1 MEYEYIIIGCG
12 ILAVL
17 YGAVTSKS
25 ILSLSAGN
33 ERMQEIA
40 AAIQEGA
47 TAYLNRQYM
56 TISLVGVV
64 VAIILGLALSWTSAI
79 GFVIGA
85 VLSGAAGY
93 IGMVISVRANVRT
106 TEASRESLAA
116 GLSVSFKSGAVT
128 GMLVAGLALLG
139 QGPKS
144 GSSHLGSGHA
154 GMPGS
159 PQSSG
164 LLGGWPEPSQE
175 MSGMLMVR
183 VLPAWSTI
191 SSR

>member
-93 IGMVISVRANVRT
+93 IGSSPCAPMFARLKP
-106 TEASRESLAA
+106 LAKA
-116 GLSVSFKSGAVT
+116 WLRVFRFPSNP
-128 GMLVAGLALLG
+128 AL
-139 QGPKS
+139 
-144 GSSHLGSGHA
+144 
-154 GMPGS
+154 
-159 PQSSG
+159 
-164 LLGGWPEPSQE
+164 
-175 MSGMLMVR
+175 
-183 VLPAWSTI
+183 
-191 SSR
+191 

>member
-12 ILAVL
+12 LLAVL
-17 YGAVTSKS
+17 YGAITSKS

-56 TISLVGVV
+56 TISVVGVV

-85 VLSGAAGY
+85 VLSCWLP
-93 IGMVISVRANVRT
+93 VWRCCQSRAIT
-106 TEASRESLAA
+106 LC
-116 GLSVSFKSGAVT
+116 
-128 GMLVAGLALLG
+128 
-139 QGPKS
+139 
-144 GSSHLGSGHA
+144 
-154 GMPGS
+154 
-159 PQSSG
+159 
-164 LLGGWPEPSQE
+164 
-175 MSGMLMVR
+175 
-183 VLPAWSTI
+183 
-191 SSR
+191 